1 MSLLFLAGL
10 AGQSVNGKY
19 ILKKPLGYGGSS
31 IVFLADII
39 SPTQNADSVAI
50 KLIEVDDNEK
60 EKQTRELKVAL
71 SLKHKNLIDCYEFFD
86 CDIEG
91 KAILGLVMELA
102 DGSLENYLEKLDNPL
117 LSAKERNLI
126 VKSILDGL
134 QYIHCRGI
142 VHSDLK
148 PGNILKVGNVWKLA
162 DFGIA
167 RILNAKTSTRTA
179 NINGTFLFIPPEAV
193 EGIISPAWDI
203 WSLGILLSRL
213 FTDEHPFSAHNEM
226 QIFEK
231 IQKHDPILPQN
242 IDIIYSFMVKGCL
255 HKSREKRWDID
266 KVYEYF
272 SVIQEKNDKR
282 ENLDKFIQKRLVEIE
297 DLKQH
302 DDYQLIIEIC
312 DLIIYLSPGCID
324 AWVDKADA
332 YSCLGQTKESIET
345 YRNALHCF
353 AKLSNKGESFSA
365 FQVLQS
371 VDYFKVNEKTEATE
385 SPLPQTLSVNR
396 RSLQNIAKIVGKKSK
411 SFRQFIRRRKNLE
424 GN

>member
-1 MSLLFLAGL
+1 MSLLFLTSL
-10 AGQSVNGKY
+10 TGQSINGKY

-39 SPTQNADSVAI
+39 SPTQNFDSVAI
-50 KLIEVDDNEK
+50 KLIEVDNNEK
-60 EKQTRELKVAL
+60 EKQIQELKIAL
-71 SLKHKNLIDCYEFFD
+71 SLKHKNLIDCYDFFD

-91 KAILGLVMELA
+91 KAVFGLVMELA
-102 DGSLENYLEKLDNPL
+102 DGSLEDYLKQFENLS
-117 LSAKERNLI
+117 LSAKNRDMI
-126 VKSILDGL
+126 VKSILDAL
-134 QYIHCRGI
+134 EYIHSRGI

-148 PGNILKVGNVWKLA
+148 PGNILRVGDVWKLA

-179 NINGTFLFIPPEAV
+179 NINGTFLFIPPEAL

-213 FTDEHPFSAHNEM
+213 FTDEHPFCAHNEM
-226 QIFEK
+226 QFFEK
-231 IQKHDPILPQN
+231 IQKHDPVLPQN
-242 IDIIYSFMVKGCL
+242 TNIIYSFMIKGCL
-255 HKSREKRWDID
+255 HKSREKRWGID
-266 KVYEYF
+266 KLYEYF
-272 SVIQEKNDKR
+272 SVIEDENNKS

-302 DDYQLIIEIC
+302 DDYHLIIEIC

-324 AWVDKADA
+324 AWADKADA
-332 YSCLGQTKESIET
+332 YSCLGQTKESMET
-345 YRNALHCF
+345 YRNALQSF
-353 AKLSNKGESFSA
+353 AELSNKGELFSA

-371 VDYFKVNEKTEATE
+371 VDNFKVNAETEAIE
-385 SPLPQTLSVNR
+385 SPLPQAISGNR
-396 RSLQNIAKIVGKKSK
+396 RSLQSIAKIVGKKSK
-411 SFRQFIRRRKNLE
+411 SFRQFIRRRRSLD